1 MPPTLFA
8 SHEAGGVELKQIMT
22 RNNNSLVGQAKQPP
36 ASLTRRHFLRGVGAC
51 VAVPAL
57 ASLLPTRLM
66 AASSAGKLAVTDTGA
81 PLRTAFVYFPNGAI
95 PHAWWPEKVGTDFE
109 LSRTLKPLE
118 SLRKN
123 IQIMGGLEDRSAK
136 PEEDGAGDHAR
147 ANGTFLTGV
156 RLKKSAT
163 DLRAGISIDQ
173 VLAREIGHL
182 TRFPSLELTCET
194 ERPSG
199 ICDSGYSCAYQFNLS
214 WSSPTT
220 PMAAESNPRLIF
232 ERLFGAGPPGQ
243 RTANLKLR
251 REEQRSILDFV
262 LADARSMQR
271 RLDPRD
277 KAKLD
282 QYLTGVRDLE
292 VRIHAAEKLG
302 DPKDPMTP
310 TPGGVPAKHEE
321 HLNLMFDMLALAFQT
336 DSTRV
341 ATLLLAHD
349 GSNRSFSD
357 IGIPEGHHD
366 LSHHFNN
373 EEKMRKVS
381 DIDLWYVKQFAS
393 LLHKLEQV
401 RDADGNTLLH
411 NSMIVYGSGNADGN
425 HHTHV
430 NLPIILAGGG
440 GGTLTT
446 GRYVKQDSVPASNL
460 FLSMADRVGL
470 RNLQR
475 FGESTGRLSNV

>member
-1 MPPTLFA
+1 MIKKHMSNEGSA
-8 SHEAGGVELKQIMT
+8 V
-22 RNNNSLVGQAKQPP
+22 QPP
-36 ASLTRRHFLRGVGAC
+36 AGFTRRHFLRGLGTC
-51 VAVPAL
+51 VALPAF
-57 ASLLPTRLM
+57 ASLLPARLM
-66 AASSAGKLAVTDTGA
+66 AASSADKLAVTATGA
-81 PLRTAFVYFPNGAI
+81 PLRAAFLYFPNGSI
-95 PHAWWPEKVGTDFE
+95 PSAWWPGKEGTDFE
-109 LSRTLKPLE
+109 LSPTLKPLE
-118 SLRKN
+118 QCRQHL
-123 IQIMGGLEDRSAK
+123 QILGGLDDHSAEAK
-136 PEEDGAGDHAR
+136 EDGAGDHAR

-173 VLAREIGHL
+173 VLAREIGSL

-214 WSSPTT
+214 WSSPST
-220 PMAAESNPRLIF
+220 PMTAESNPRLVF

-243 RTANLKLR
+243 RAENLR
-251 REEQRSILDFV
+251 RRRLEQRSILDFV
-262 LADARSMQR
+262 LQDARAMQR
-271 RLDPRD
+271 RLNTGDQ
-277 KAKLD
+277 AKLD
-282 QYLTGVRDLE
+282 QYLTGVRELE
-292 VRIHAAEKLG
+292 VRIHSAEKLG

-310 TPGGVPAKHEE
+310 TPAGVPATYGE
-321 HLNLMFDMLALAFQT
+321 HLNLMFGILTLAFQT

-373 EEKMRKVS
+373 EEKMRKVAE
-381 DIDLWYVKQFAS
+381 IDLWYVKQLAS
-393 LLHKLEQV
+393 FLRKLDQV
-401 RDADGNTLLH
+401 RDADGHSLLH

-425 HHTHV
+425 RHSHD
-430 NLPIILAGGG
+430 NLPMILAGAG
-440 GGTLTT
+440 GGTLTP
-446 GRYVKQDSVPASNL
+446 GRHIRHKSVPAANL
-460 FLSMADRVGL
+460 FLSMADRMGL
-470 RNLQR
+470 RPLPR